1 MHWNDFEH
9 NGNIYSFG
17 HLRPGVVS
25 VTRPATEDFPA
36 KTVRFFLSYA
46 DHCFTKHFAD
56 DDDESLLY
64 EDSKRYFCKERY
76 DCSFHLP
83 LLVPALIEKNI
94 LLDLTLTKKRRESF
108 FYLEEFY
115 MDTDYRL
122 FFDISKSNHPASDI
136 RLKIKSAYPPCDWA
150 DPVHAVGHFNFW
162 RVVDARLSG
171 EKLAVRAQQ
180 RRGRR

>member
-1 MHWNDFEH
+1 MYWNDFEH

-17 HLRPGVVS
+17 HLNPRVVS
-25 VTRPATEDFPA
+25 VTRPATEEFPE
-36 KTVRFFLSYA
+36 KTVRFFLSYV

-56 DDDESLLY
+56 NNDESLLY
-64 EDSKRYFCKERY
+64 EDSERYFCKERY

-83 LLVPALIEKNI
+83 QLVPALIERNI
-94 LLDLTLTKKRRESF
+94 MLALTIFERRESF

-115 MDTDYRL
+115 MNTDYRL

-136 RLKIKSAYPPCDWA
+136 RLKVKSAYPPDDWA
-150 DPVHAVGHFNFW
+150 KPVSVAGHFNFW

-171 EKLAVRAQQ
+171 EKLALRSQQ
-180 RRGRR
+180 RRRRR